1 MLYTGQLNE
10 FIRLAEIDA
19 SNCELLK
26 EKITDGLSVIWSLD
40 ELKIKVDGSQH
51 LFPANSILFLTEYHK
66 VEVLK
71 VNKARLIRFN
81 RAFYCIAEHDSE
93 VGCKGILF
101 FGASQSPKISIPDE
115 ELEKFEILWKMFAIE
130 MVSKDDLQNDM
141 LQMMLKRLLIL
152 CTRVYKEQTEL
163 TTFDKKQLDIVREYN
178 YLVESNFKTK
188 NQVADYAEM
197 LNKSPKTLSNLF
209 KKYNEKSP
217 LQVIQNRTIL
227 EARRLLRYSDKSIK
241 EIAYEIGYEDI
252 QSFSRFFKK
261 TEGMS
266 PSDFK
271 NNLTFFKYIQLGVM
285 F

>member
-1 MLYTGQLNE
+1 
-10 FIRLAEIDA
+10 
-19 SNCELLK
+19 
-26 EKITDGLSVIWSLD
+26 
-40 ELKIKVDGSQH
+40 
-51 LFPANSILFLTEYHK
+51 
-66 VEVLK
+66 
-71 VNKARLIRFN
+71 
-81 RAFYCIAEHDSE
+81 

-101 FGASQSPKISIPDE
+101 FGASQFPKIAIPTE

-130 MVSKDDLQNDM
+130 MESKDDLQNDM

-152 CTRVYKEQTEL
+152 CTRLYKEKTEL
-163 TTFDKKQLDIVREYN
+163 TNFDKNQLDIVREYN

-188 NQVADYAEM
+188 HQVADYAEM

-261 TEGMS
+261 IQGVS
-266 PSDFK
+266 PSEFK
-271 NNLTFFKYIQLGVM
+271 KTI
-285 F
+285 

>member
-19 SNCELLK
+19 SNYDLLK
-26 EKITDGLSVIWSLD
+26 EKITDGLSVIWSIE
-40 ELKIKVDGSQH
+40 ELKINVDGTEH
-51 LFPANSILFLTEYHK
+51 LFPANSVLFLTEYHK
-66 VEVLK
+66 VEVLE
-71 VNKARLIRFN
+71 VSKARLIRFN
-81 RAFYCIAEHDSE
+81 RAFYCIADHDSE

-101 FGASQSPKISIPDE
+101 FGASQFPKIAIPDE
-115 ELEKFEILWKMFAIE
+115 ELEKFDILWKMFAIE

-188 NQVADYAEM
+188 HQVADYAEM

-217 LQVIQNRTIL
+217 LQIIQNRTIL

-261 TEGMS
+261 IEGIS

-271 NNLTFFKYIQLGVM
+271 KTL
-285 F
+285 

>member
-1 MLYTGQLNE
+1 MQYIGRLKE

-19 SNCELLK
+19 SNCDLIK

-40 ELKIKVDGSQH
+40 EVKINVDGSDH
-51 LFPANSILFLTEYHK
+51 IFPANSVLFLTEYHK
-66 VEVLK
+66 VEILK
-71 VNKARLIRFN
+71 VNNARLISFN
-81 RAFYCIAEHDSE
+81 RAFYCIADHDSE

-101 FGASQSPKISIPDE
+101 FGASHFPTIVIPDE

-130 MVSKDDLQNDM
+130 MVSKDDLKNDM

-152 CTRVYKEQTEL
+152 CTRLYKEQTEL
-163 TTFDKKQLDIVREYN
+163 TTFDKNQLDIVREYN

-188 NQVADYAEM
+188 HKVADYAEM
-197 LNKSPKTLSNLF
+197 LHKSPKTLSNLF

-217 LQVIQNRTIL
+217 LQIIQNRTIL
-227 EARRLLRYSDKSIK
+227 EARRLLLYSDKSIK

-261 TEGMS
+261 IEGIS

-271 NNLTFFKYIQLGVM
+271 KAL
-285 F
+285 

>member
-19 SNCELLK
+19 SNCDLLK
-26 EKITDGLSVIWSLD
+26 EKITDGLSVIWPLD
-40 ELKIKVDGSQH
+40 ELKINVDGAEH
-51 LFPANSILFLTEYHK
+51 LFPANSVLFLTEYHK
-66 VEVLK
+66 VEVIE

-81 RAFYCIAEHDSE
+81 RAFYCIADHDSE

-101 FGASQSPKISIPDE
+101 FGASEFPRISIPPE
-115 ELEKFEILWKMFAIE
+115 ELEKFDILWKMFAIE

-141 LQMMLKRLLIL
+141 LLMMLKRLLIL

-163 TTFDKKQLDIVREYN
+163 TSFDKKQLDIVREYN

-188 NQVADYAEM
+188 RQVADYAEM
-197 LNKSPKTLSNLF
+197 LNKSPKTLANLF

-217 LQVIQNRTIL
+217 QQIIQTRTIL

-241 EIAYEIGYEDI
+241 EIAYEVGYEDI
-252 QSFSRFFKK
+252 QSFSRFFRK
-261 TEGMS
+261 TEGIS

-271 NNLTFFKYIQLGVM
+271 KAK
-285 F
+285 